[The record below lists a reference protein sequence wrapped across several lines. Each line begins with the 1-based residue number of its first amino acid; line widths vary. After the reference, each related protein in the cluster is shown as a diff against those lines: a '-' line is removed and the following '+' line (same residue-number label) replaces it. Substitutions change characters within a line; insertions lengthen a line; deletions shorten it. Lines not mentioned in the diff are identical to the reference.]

1 MMQVPISEIF
11 CSVQGEG
18 PHVGVR
24 QAFVRFVGCNL
35 NCSYCDTNVER
46 PAFCNFEKVP
56 GTNEFQE
63 LPNPL
68 DVETVSELLNSYEN
82 VHSISLTGGE
92 PLLEADFIAEMDVS
106 RPLYL
111 ESNMTLPDMA
121 KKISDKVSYVSGDVK
136 LIDEFEG
143 EDFESHLERTFECFR
158 TLRNTKDRECFCKLV
173 ITKNTAVDDILNIVD
188 SISGYVSCVV
198 LQPVTQKHFA
208 PEINFM
214 LKLQND
220 LLDSIDTLIIPQTH
234 KMWGCL

>member
-1 MMQVPISEIF
+1 MKVPVSEIF

-35 NCSYCDTNVER
+35 NCSYCDTNVEK
-46 PAFCNFEKVP
+46 PVLCKFEKVP
-56 GTNEFQE
+56 GTNVFKDI
-63 LPNPL
+63 PNPL
-68 DVETVSELLNSYEN
+68 GVKDVCEMLDSYEN

-121 KKISDKVSYVSGDVK
+121 KKIRDKVSYVSGDVK

-143 EDFESHLERTFECFR
+143 EDFDSHLERTFECFR
-158 TLRNTKDRECFCKLV
+158 TLRNTKERECFCKLV
-173 ITKNTAVDDILNIVD
+173 ITKDTSADDVLSVAD
-188 SISGYVSCVV
+188 EISGYVSCMV
-198 LQPVTQKHFA
+198 LQPVTQKHLA
-208 PEINFM
+208 PEIEFM
-214 LKLQND
+214 LELQNR

>member
-1 MMQVPISEIF
+1 MMQVPVSEIF

-35 NCSYCDTNVER
+35 NCSYCDTNVEK
-46 PAFCNFEKVP
+46 PAFCKFEEVP

-63 LPNPL
+63 LSNPL
-68 DVETVSELLNSYEN
+68 GVKDVSQLLNSYEN
-82 VHSISLTGGE
+82 AHSISLTGGE
-92 PLLEADFIAEMDVS
+92 PLLEADFIAELDVS

-121 KKISDKVSYVSGDVK
+121 KKIRDKVSYVSGDVK

-143 EDFESHLERTFECFR
+143 ENFESHLERTYECFH
-158 TLRNTKDRECFCKLV
+158 TLRNTKERECFCKLV
-173 ITKNTAVDDILNIVD
+173 ITKDTSSEDVLEVVDAIADH
-188 SISGYVSCVV
+188 VSCVV
-198 LQPVTQKHFA
+198 LQPVTQKYLA
-208 PEINFM
+208 PQIDVM

>member
-1 MMQVPISEIF
+1 MMQVPVSEIF

-35 NCSYCDTNVER
+35 NCSYCDTNVQK
-46 PAFCNFEKVP
+46 PAFCKFEEVP
-56 GTNEFQE
+56 GTNVFQE

-68 DVETVSELLNSYEN
+68 NVEYVSELLNSYEN

-92 PLLEADFIAEMDVS
+92 PLLEADFIAGMDVS
-106 RPLYL
+106 KPLYL

-121 KKISDKVSYVSGDVK
+121 KKIRDKVSYVSGDVK

-143 EDFESHLERTFECFR
+143 ENFESHLERTFECFR
-158 TLRNTKDRECFCKLV
+158 VLRNTKDRECFCKLV
-173 ITKNTAVDDILNIVD
+173 ITKDTSSEDVLGVVDAIA
-188 SISGYVSCVV
+188 GYVSCVV
-198 LQPVTQKHFA
+198 LQPVTQKHLA
-208 PEINFM
+208 PEIDVM

-220 LLDSIDTLIIPQTH
+220 LLGSIDTLIIPQTH